1 MARKNRGVRRELKSA
16 GSTLS
21 RKEAKQIAK
30 STGSSVDKVINRANK
45 SGLGIESG
53 AANLVQQKKDT
64 AFLNQALG
72 SDVVNKVRGKQSA
85 ASAALTGKAP
95 GKNQTAR
102 YTTNGGVLY
111 DRKGGGGGGPNIY
124 GNMFEEAFGIA
135 GGDNLT
141 STAIEPESVE
151 DPYAIDFESFF
162 NEMAEQQNAW
172 AADFASTMDQVLG
185 DMEASMGGIM
195 EEIAGGLDEQAGEA
209 EPTDIIR
216 GEFETGAVDSATSV
230 PEVNGT
236 GTEEVLDTTNETGL
250 AIADATGVTGIAT
263 PDDVTTQGGLSI
275 GV

>member
-21 RKEAKQIAK
+21 RKEARQIAK

-85 ASAALTGKAP
+85 ASAALTGNAP
-95 GKNQTAR
+95 KKNQTAR

-111 DRKGGGGGGPNIY
+111 DRIQKEQPTQPVATEPALDEG
-124 GNMFEEAFGIA
+124 MV
-135 GGDNLT
+135 
-141 STAIEPESVE
+141 STEPAVE

-162 NEMAEQQNAW
+162 TEMAEQQNAW
-172 AADFASTMDQVLG
+172 AMDFASTMDQVLG
-185 DMEASMGGIM
+185 EMEASMGGLM
-195 EEIAGGLDEQAGEA
+195 EDIAGGMEEQAGTP

-216 GEFETGAVDSATSV
+216 GEFETTADSATAV
-230 PEVNGT
+230 PEVNGAA
-236 GTEEVLDTTNETGL
+236 TEEVLDTTNETGL
-250 AIADATGVTGIAT
+250 AIADATGATGIAT
-263 PDDVTTQGGLSI
+263 PDDVTTQGGLAI